1 MVDTSVIEK
10 NSIEETQKISF
21 FDYLYVFILVLYA
34 GRGNEFFNSTS
45 FTENTI
51 GIIIPILLSGILA
64 FRWKIVFDH
73 RFYLLLFFFG
83 IYFVAVSIKYGDIQP
98 SFLLTYY
105 VMFFVVYSAIKS
117 LKFNLFIIYE
127 YFLFLLAIVSLF
139 MWVVQIGL
147 GGDTLFNIF
156 SRSSY
161 LQLISS
167 VSGNG
172 INAFFYSV
180 QPYAT
185 TLINNYTIPRN
196 CGFAWEP
203 GSFAI
208 YICLAIFINLFISK
222 NDENRK
228 LRFWV
233 LTFALISTQSTTG
246 YVIYMLIMSFNIINK
261 KLPTALL
268 LLPVAIVMMVTI
280 FSLPFMKDKIIEL
293 ISETSRLDQLLL
305 DSYGRED
312 SATPQRFMS
321 FLITFQDFL
330 NNPVLGIAARREE
343 SWVYQLGS
351 HISPISGIG
360 FLLSQFGIV
369 GTLFFF
375 IVSIKS
381 SFYFSR
387 YFRYKGRLL
396 LFLVIFAISISYTI
410 LFISLIMI
418 FWMFSLFE
426 DELPENNNNID
437 LVSEENRPP
446 G

>member
-1 MVDTSVIEK
+1 M
-10 NSIEETQKISF
+10 EETQKISF
-21 FDYLYVFILVLYA
+21 FEYLYVFMLIIYA
-34 GRGNEFFNSTS
+34 GRANEFFNSTS

-51 GIIIPILLSGILA
+51 GVLIPILLSGILA
-64 FRWKIVFDH
+64 FKWKIVFNH
-73 RFYLLLFFFG
+73 RFYLLLLFFG
-83 IYFVAVSIKYGDIQP
+83 VYFVAVSIKFGDIQP

-105 VMFFVVYSAIKS
+105 IMFFVVYSAVKS
-117 LKFNLFIIYE
+117 LKFNLFVIYE
-127 YFLFLLAIVSLF
+127 YFLFLLSIVALF

-147 GGDTLFNIF
+147 GGDALYSLF

-161 LQLISS
+161 LQSISS

-172 INAFFYSV
+172 INAFFYSL

-222 NDENRK
+222 NDKNRR

-233 LTFALISTQSTTG
+233 LTLALISTQSTTG
-246 YVIYMLIMSFNIINK
+246 YIIYMLIMTFNIINK
-261 KLPTALL
+261 KLHTAIL
-268 LLPVAIVMMVTI
+268 LLPVAIVLIVTI

-293 ISETSRLDQLLL
+293 ISETSRLDQLLI
-305 DSYGRED
+305 DSYGREE

-330 NNPVLGIAARREE
+330 NNPVLGIAAHRDE

-351 HISPISGIG
+351 SISPISGIG

-369 GTLFFF
+369 GTLFFLV
-375 IVSIKS
+375 VSIKS

-387 YFRYKGRLL
+387 YFRYRGRLL
-396 LFLVIFAISISYTI
+396 LFLVIFAISISYTV
-410 LFISLIMI
+410 LLISLIMI

-426 DELPENNNNID
+426 DELPENTNADII
-437 LVSEENRPP
+437 SEVNRPP

>member
-1 MVDTSVIEK
+1 MVGISVIE
-10 NSIEETQKISF
+10 NNLSADTQKISF
-21 FDYLYVFILVLYA
+21 FEYLYVFMLVLYA

-51 GIIIPILLSGILA
+51 GVFIPILFSGILA
-64 FRWKIVFDH
+64 FRWRIIFNQN
-73 RFYLLLFFFG
+73 FYLLLLFFS
-83 IYFVAVSIKYGDIQP
+83 IYFVAVSIKYGDFQP

-105 VMFFVVYSAIKS
+105 ILFFVVYSAVKS
-117 LKFNLFIIYE
+117 LKFNLFVIYE

-139 MWVVQIGL
+139 MWVIQIGL
-147 GGDTLFNIF
+147 GGDTLFNLF

-222 NDENRK
+222 NDENRR

-233 LTFALISTQSTTG
+233 LTAALISTQSTTG
-246 YVIYMLIMSFNIINK
+246 YIIYMLIMTFNIINK
-261 KLPTALL
+261 KLHTALL
-268 LLPVAIVMMVTI
+268 LLPVAIVLMVTI

-293 ISETSRLDQLLL
+293 ISETSRLDQLLI

-321 FLITFQDFL
+321 FLITFKDFL
-330 NNPVLGIAARREE
+330 NNPLLGIAAHREE

-360 FLLSQFGIV
+360 FLLSQFGII
-369 GTLFFF
+369 GSLFFF

-381 SFYFSR
+381 SIYFSR
-387 YFRYKGRLL
+387 YFGYRGRLL
-396 LFLVIFAISISYTI
+396 LFLIIFAISISYTI

-426 DELPENNNNID
+426 DELPVNKNVEMISKED
-437 LVSEENRPP
+437 IPP